1 MKEMSKK
8 QKEQCR
14 VIIHTAAVA
23 AGGIGLS
30 PIPGSDVVPLVAT
43 QTTMIVALGRVF
55 NINIEKS
62 YAASLAKTAIISQ
75 LGKLVAGQFFK
86 IIPGFGSVTNAGVA
100 FSMTELLGWDVADE
114 FLEKANVKCFA

>member
-1 MKEMSKK
+1 MKKMNQEQK
-8 QKEQCR
+8 QQCQ

-30 PIPGSDVVPLVAT
+30 PIPGSDIVPLIAT
-43 QTTMIVALGRVF
+43 QTTMILALGRVF
-55 NINIEKS
+55 NVNVEKS

-75 LGKLVAGQFFK
+75 LGKVVAGQFLK
-86 IIPGFGSVTNAGVA
+86 IFPGIGNAANAGVA

-114 FLEKANVKCFA
+114 FFEMANINCYA

>member
-1 MKEMSKK
+1 MNQEQK
-8 QKEQCR
+8 QQCQ

-30 PIPGSDVVPLVAT
+30 PIPGSDIVPLIAT
-43 QTTMIVALGRVF
+43 QTTMILALGRVF
-55 NINIEKS
+55 NVNVEKS

-75 LGKLVAGQFFK
+75 LGKVVAGQFLK
-86 IIPGFGSVTNAGVA
+86 IFPGIGNAANAGVA

-114 FLEKANVKCFA
+114 FFEMANINCYA